1 MRVSKERPG
10 LSTVSSFELKRTA
23 DGVFDLIGEMSFETA
38 AQILKASEREF
49 VQHAET
55 QVNLSQVSKA
65 DSAGLALLLEW
76 KAQAKSRNTVI
87 RYVALP
93 ESLLA
98 VARTTEVTDLILD

>member
-1 MRVSKERPG
+1 M
-10 LSTVSSFELKRTA
+10 T
-23 DGVFDLIGEMSFETA
+23 FETA
-38 AQILKASEREF
+38 AQILKSGERAFASLE
-49 VQHAET
+49 QA

-76 KAQAKSRNTVI
+76 KAQAKTNNTAI

-98 VARTTEVTDLILD
+98 IARTTEVSDLIVD